1 MALDEL
7 LNKIDEDKI
16 SRRTILK
23 AGAAVGIGLA
33 GATLAGCTSPTPTA
47 TPNPSTSPSA
57 TPTPAPRTKDTINV
71 GYLVSDH
78 DAPLFVALANG
89 YFDKYGV
96 KVNPT
101 SFSAGGPLV
110 TQIIGGTLDIGIA
123 GIAPVI
129 SGTVSDP
136 TVKAFAAVHENGSG
150 LIVKKGMRIDT
161 IDKLKGNVIA
171 IPGKGSIQDV
181 MLRMLLK
188 ANNIDYDRD
197 VTVTVVPAAQMLPSL
212 EAGSVGAYMAWEP
225 FITQAEHQ
233 GIGEVLVRFEQIL
246 PNHPCDTI
254 VSTTTFANKYPDSMM
269 GFLKAHKDAIDFI
282 KANPAKAAEITG
294 GAQWTKVGTDIE
306 EDAMEHIR
314 FLYKPD
320 EDFLA
325 GSERFAQEMKSLA
338 LIKKDVTRNDIF
350 DLSFVNQL

>member
-7 LNKIDEDKI
+7 FEKVQEEKI

-33 GATLAGCTSPTPTA
+33 GATLAGCTSPTPTPA
-47 TPNPSTSPSA
+47 PSV
-57 TPTPAPRTKDTINV
+57 TPTPAPQVKDTINV
-71 GYLVSDH
+71 GYLITDH
-78 DAPLFVALANG
+78 DAPLFVAIANG

-101 SFSAGGPLV
+101 NFAAGGPLV
-110 TQIIGGTLDIGIA
+110 TQIIGGTIDIGLA

-136 TVKAFAAVHENGSG
+136 TVKAYAAVHENGSG
-150 LIVKKGMRIDT
+150 LIVKKGMGLT
-161 IDKLKGNVIA
+161 TVDKLKGKTIA

-188 ANNIDYDRD
+188 ANNVDYDKD

-212 EAGSVGAYMAWEP
+212 EAGSVSAYMSWEP

-233 GIGEVLVRFEQIL
+233 NIGEVLMRFEQVL

-254 VSTTTFANKYPDSMM
+254 VSTTTFANKYPDSLK

-282 KANPAKAAEITG
+282 KANPEKAAEITG
-294 GAQWTKVGTDIE
+294 GSQWTKVGTDIE
-306 EDAMEHIR
+306 EDAMEHIK

-325 GSERFAQEMKSLA
+325 GSERFAQEMKSLD

>member
-1 MALDEL
+1 MA
-7 LNKIDEDKI
+7 I
-16 SRRTILK
+16 
-23 AGAAVGIGLA
+23 
-33 GATLAGCTSPTPTA
+33 
-47 TPNPSTSPSA
+47 
-57 TPTPAPRTKDTINV
+57 
-71 GYLVSDH
+71 
-78 DAPLFVALANG
+78 ANG

-101 SFSAGGPLV
+101 NFAAGGPLV
-110 TQIIGGTLDIGIA
+110 TQIIGGTIDIGLA

-136 TVKAFAAVHENGSG
+136 TVKVYAAVHENGSG
-150 LIVKKGMRIDT
+150 LIVKKGLGLT
-161 IDKLKGNVIA
+161 TVDKLKGKTIA

-188 ANNIDYDRD
+188 ANNVDYDKD
-197 VTVTVVPAAQMLPSL
+197 VTVTVGAGRPDAPVPRGGQRR
-212 EAGSVGAYMAWEP
+212 VRYMAWEP
-225 FITQAEHQ
+225 FITQAEHEN
-233 GIGEVLVRFEQIL
+233 IGEVLMRFEQVL

-254 VSTTTFANKYPDSMM
+254 VSTTTFANKYPDSLK

-282 KANPAKAAEITG
+282 KANPEKAAEITG
-294 GAQWTKVGTDIE
+294 GSQWTKVGTDIE
-306 EDAMEHIR
+306 EDAMEHIK

-325 GSERFAQEMKSLA
+325 GSERFAQEMKSLD

-350 DLSFVNQL
+350 DLAFVNQL